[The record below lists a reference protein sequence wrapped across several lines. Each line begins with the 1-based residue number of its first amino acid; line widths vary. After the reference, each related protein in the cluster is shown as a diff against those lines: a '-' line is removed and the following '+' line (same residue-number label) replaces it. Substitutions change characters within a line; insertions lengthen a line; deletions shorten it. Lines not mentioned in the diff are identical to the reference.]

1 MATKTI
7 HDEVTRTDEATRP
20 TELMPGKWT
29 RPLQVATAAVAALD
43 VVGSIL
49 VGFVF
54 ENVEVIRGAMER
66 SGMSPAEAASAAPVF
81 TFWYRTVALLFIIS
95 YIIAG
100 YYALKGKTWAFWLS
114 LLTFGITGWGV
125 IGLSTEDIGLY
136 GLGYAIFIIN
146 DGAAL
151 LLTVVLVLSFL
162 YYRTAWAQIRRGS

>member
-1 MATKTI
+1 
-7 HDEVTRTDEATRP
+7 
-20 TELMPGKWT
+20 
-29 RPLQVATAAVAALD
+29 
-43 VVGSIL
+43 
-49 VGFVF
+49 
-54 ENVEVIRGAMER
+54 MER